1 VTDRWGGV
9 VPGLARVK
17 RALSSVIGVAL
28 ILVIVMLLA
37 SVVAGLVF
45 QFDDKL
51 QEPDFSEEVNPW
63 SDQSAL
69 LAPEDPTAGAEDI
82 RYRVIFEIND
92 SNMAGD
98 SLNEVKISVDGV
110 NESMFSG
117 VGDEDIGQ
125 FEVEKTNGT
134 VFDITNDV
142 QDESNWAFAKGDS
155 EVEMVLGGSGF
166 TNPNVGDVI
175 TIIFGGVDNP
185 NAPGTYDISVT
196 LNQGV
201 DDQSGTLEII
211 DP

>member
-1 VTDRWGGV
+1 VIDSGV
-9 VPGLARVK
+9 GSLLGIARVK

-37 SVVAGLVF
+37 SVVAGMVF
-45 QFDDKL
+45 QFDDEL
-51 QEPDFSEEVNPW
+51 QEPDLRDVNPW
-63 SDQSAL
+63 GDQSTL
-69 LAPEDPTAGAEDI
+69 LAPEDPTAGAEDV

-117 VGDEDIGQ
+117 VGDEDIEQ
-125 FEVEKTNGT
+125 FEVDKTKGT
-134 VFDITNDV
+134 VSDITNDV

-155 EVEMVLGGSGF
+155 EIEMVLGGNGL
-166 TNPNVGDVI
+166 TDPKVGDVI

-196 LNQGV
+196 LNQDV
-201 DDQSGTLEII
+201 DEQSGTLEII